1 VTSGDVWPERHA
13 AEWGD
18 TLACIPSCF
27 ALTYVTV
34 HTLACQL
41 VSNVYTLLHRHSL
54 NNSLDRPHTQ
64 AVSPRKGE
72 SESEF
77 GLRCWQAG
85 QSGRLV
91 SDWNRVKV
99 DVMCVAA
106 CIAFGIP

>member
-1 VTSGDVWPERHA
+1 MHSFLSCADVR
-13 AEWGD
+13 
-18 TLACIPSCF
+18 
-27 ALTYVTV
+27 V
-34 HTLACQL
+34 HTLACQR
-41 VSNVYTLLHRHSL
+41 VSNGYALLHRHSL
-54 NNSLDRPHTQ
+54 NNSLGRLHTQ

-106 CIAFGIP
+106 LQAPHSASHDFAFHAS